1 MAEAPGCPKTS
12 NLHITT
18 QSLICINVNCVSAF
32 NVYNFYFLLRNSLP
46 VDAAVFLLPRSF
58 SSLLVQREFCPIA
71 LLRYL
76 PQTPICKNN
85 KMVDDKKIL
94 HNREL

>member
-1 MAEAPGCPKTS
+1 MAEAPGCPKAS
-12 NLHITT
+12 NLPITT

-32 NVYNFYFLLRNSLP
+32 NVYNFYFLLPNSLP

-71 LLRYL
+71 SLQYLL
-76 PQTPICKNN
+76 QTPICKN
-85 KMVDDKKIL
+85 KRMVDDKKIL
-94 HNREL
+94 HNWKL